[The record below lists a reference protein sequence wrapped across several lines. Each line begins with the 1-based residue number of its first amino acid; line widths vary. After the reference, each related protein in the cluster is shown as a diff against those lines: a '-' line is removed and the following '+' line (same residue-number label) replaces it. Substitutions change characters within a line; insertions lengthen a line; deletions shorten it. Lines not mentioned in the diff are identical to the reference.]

1 MVIILSN
8 EIKLPVLT
16 HIPNYMSN
24 CSFKTKDQSI
34 VIHFIYALCIAVNKE
49 TRTSPHQN
57 SRQTNCKVDDK
68 NCSGMMP
75 SEMLRDVWDAV
86 SDQNS
91 QVWSD
96 WVKCLALKWFK
107 LKTSCFFSKTAQT
120 MQNWLI
126 SVGNNVLMYIWIN
139 WLLSITKYLVMCLLV
154 RFVPYEVNEDDDY
167 TSYENMAIF
176 LISMYQYITLA
187 VVFSKGRPYRKTIFS
202 NCKYEL
208 GSFKL

>member
-1 MVIILSN
+1 MLFALLWIRKQEHRL
-8 EIKLPVLT
+8 IKTLAKQMAKSYSL
-16 HIPNYMSN
+16 
-24 CSFKTKDQSI
+24 
-34 VIHFIYALCIAVNKE
+34 A
-49 TRTSPHQN
+49 
-57 SRQTNCKVDDK
+57 DDK

-75 SEMLRDVWDAV
+75 SEMLRDVWDAI

-96 WVKCLALKWFK
+96 WVKCLALKRFK
-107 LKTSCFFSKTAQT
+107 LTIPCFFSKIAQT
-120 MQNWLI
+120 MQNWL
-126 SVGNNVLMYIWIN
+126 SVQCVGYNVLTYIWIN
-139 WLLSITKYLVMCLLV
+139 WLPSITKYLVMCLLV

-208 GSFKL
+208 NSFKL